1 MLRTEILSRDD
12 GANLIRTYS
21 DRGFLIQQDQTG
33 ALYSEAV
40 DIENS
45 GYTYTETD
53 QMPDDTLTAE
63 QALDILMGGD
73 GDGTDD
79 S

>member
-12 GANLIRTYS
+12 GATLIRTYS
-21 DRGFLIQQDQTG
+21 DRGFLIQQEQTG
-33 ALYSEAV
+33 VLYSEAV
-40 DIENS
+40 DVEGK
-45 GYTYTETD
+45 GYTYTETN
-53 QMPDDTLTAE
+53 QMSDDILTAE

-73 GDGTDD
+73 GDVEID

>member
-33 ALYSEAV
+33 VLYSEAV
-40 DIENS
+40 DVENK

-73 GDGTDD
+73 GDG
-79 S
+79 

>member
-12 GANLIRTYS
+12 GTNLIRTYS

-40 DIENS
+40 DVEGK
-45 GYTYTETD
+45 GYTYTETN
-53 QMPDDTLTAE
+53 QMSDDILTAE

-73 GDGTDD
+73 GDVEIN